1 MPSLKKSILIT
12 TTTTIT
18 TLILL
23 YKYLTPSLPPENEDQ
38 SKNPSPPRNI
48 THLPTSEAVIETS
61 SLMTFIYTKFLTL
74 PQPLWRPLT
83 FTSITNMI
91 SITFRAFILS
101 LQYTFTGTFAF
112 KHHLP
117 IFLHLILSPLNRTSL
132 LTKPT
137 LQYTSGIET
146 LHATPTVSTRRNIHQ
161 INIQR
166 GQGLF
171 IHHAH
176 NLHCYMTTIAKPGW
190 DNHLTQTEY
199 KEEDEEED
207 DEKDDTFD
215 DALLNTT
222 TTKGRSRRH
231 MRKASGL
238 TWKCELCDERSAMNH
253 DACMICGTKRPEI
266 VPQKGDLE
274 EATPTQDQKKEELV
288 RQNRMNQRVQRRK
301 RKLQMDS
308 SNTNS
313 PSPSQPM
320 EASKISTPTS
330 NETTENNENNV
341 ASLPL
346 SSSSASLADVNEYA
360 VVELLLLCPKEV
372 TSMDVGRLYGSIMTI
387 FAAVEQFGLLKNC
400 VVTPNYNQDESRN
413 EILGNLKFNNNVEI

>member
-1 MPSLKKSILIT
+1 MLTSTKKTILIT

-23 YKYLTPSLPPENEDQ
+23 YRYLTPSLPPENEDQ

-74 PQPLWRPLT
+74 PQPIWRPLT

-112 KHHLP
+112 KYHLP
-117 IFLHLILSPLNRTSL
+117 IFLRLILSPLNRTSL

-137 LQYTSGIET
+137 LRYTSGIET

-190 DNHLTQTEY
+190 DSHLTQEEY

-207 DEKDDTFD
+207 DENDTFD

-238 TWKCELCDERSAMNH
+238 TWKCELCGERSAMNH

-274 EATPTQDQKKEELV
+274 EATPTQDQQKEELI

-301 RKLQMDS
+301 RKLQMDNVNS
-308 SNTNS
+308 SS
-313 PSPSQPM
+313 PSKPM
-320 EASKISTPTS
+320 EASKISTSTS
-330 NETTENNENNV
+330 NETNESKEHNV

-346 SSSSASLADVNEYA
+346 SSSSLSSVDVNEYA

-413 EILGNLKFNNNVEI
+413 EILGNLKFNNVEI